1 MTEPFRDDDLTLFA
15 TEGPPPLPPGREI
28 TVQRAGVRLWF
39 WTAGSGPAVLLLHGG
54 MGNATNFGHQ
64 VPALLAS
71 GFQVVAM
78 DSRGHGRSSWDGG
91 DFFYAEMAQDALA
104 GLDALG
110 VAKIAVVGWSD
121 GAVTGLELARAA
133 PERVAGVLFFAC
145 NVEASGS
152 WPFEMTPTIGNCLT
166 RHQADYAR
174 LSPAPSRFEAMSR
187 KLQAMQGSQPDYSAA
202 DLGAI
207 CVPVTVAVAERDEFI
222 RPEHGAYIAR
232 TIPGAR
238 LVDMAGVS
246 HFAPVQRPE
255 VFNGVV
261 LGFLGGLRTSGTE
274 VPPAR

>member
-15 TEGPPPLPPGREI
+15 AKGPPPLPEGREI
-28 TVQRAGVRLWF
+28 RVERAGVRLWC
-39 WTAGSGPAVLLLHGG
+39 WTAGNGSAVLLLHGG

-64 VPALLAS
+64 VPALLAA

-91 DFFYAEMAQDALA
+91 DFSYAAMAEDGLA
-104 GLDALG
+104 VLDALG
-110 VAKIAVVGWSD
+110 IDRAAVVGWSD
-121 GAVTGLELARAA
+121 GAVTGLEMARAA
-133 PERVAGVLFFAC
+133 PERVAGVFYFAC
-145 NVEASGS
+145 NVDASGA
-152 WPFEMTPTIGNCLT
+152 WPFEMTPVIGNCLI
-166 RHQADYAR
+166 RHQADYAA
-174 LSPAPSRFEAMSR
+174 LSPEPERFEAMSQR
-187 KLQAMQGSQPDYSAA
+187 LQAMQGSQPDYSAA

-207 CVPVTVAVAERDEFI
+207 RVPVTVAVAEKDEFI

-255 VFNGVV
+255 VFNRVV
-261 LGFLGGLRTSGTE
+261 LGFLERLRK
-274 VPPAR
+274 

>member
-1 MTEPFRDDDLTLFA
+1 MTDPFRDDDLTRFA
-15 TEGPPPLPPGREI
+15 AEGPPPLPEGRA
-28 TVQRAGVRLWF
+28 TVVERAGTRLWC
-39 WTAGSGPAVLLLHGG
+39 WTASNGPAVLLLHGG

-64 VPALLAS
+64 VPALLAA

-91 DFFYAEMAQDALA
+91 DFSYAAMAEDGLA
-104 GLDALG
+104 VLDALG
-110 VAKIAVVGWSD
+110 IDRAAVVGWSD
-121 GAVTGLELARAA
+121 GAVTGLEMARAA

-145 NVEASGS
+145 NVDASGS
-152 WPFEMTPTIGNCLT
+152 WPFEMTPTIGNCLI
-166 RHQADYAR
+166 RHQADYVA
-174 LSPAPSRFEAMSR
+174 LSPEPDRFEAMSQ

-207 CVPVTVAVAERDEFI
+207 GVPVTVAVAEDDEFI

-238 LVDMAGVS
+238 LVEMAGVS

-255 VFNGVV
+255 VFNRVV
-261 LGFLGGLRTSGTE
+261 LGFLEGLRT
-274 VPPAR
+274 